1 MVPSAVPSGRIT
13 ASNTK
18 GGSQMKY
25 LKIALNIAEIILSI
39 ATIVLVVKDWNTT
52 PECDVE

>member
-1 MVPSAVPSGRIT
+1 
-13 ASNTK
+13 
-18 GGSQMKY
+18 MKY